1 VTKDDAVVVGMD
13 GMSDAS
19 RKGVVYVWRL
29 DIVDRNECFRSRD
42 KLTNTVM
49 ISGLVVECMV
59 YLPHGIF
66 CIRQLL
72 FRIDV
77 LCHTTNSMH

>member
-1 VTKDDAVVVGMD
+1 MTKDDAVVVGMD

-29 DIVDRNECFRSRD
+29 DIVDKNECFRSRD

-49 ISGLVVECMV
+49 ILAW
-59 YLPHGIF
+59 
-66 CIRQLL
+66 
-72 FRIDV
+72 
-77 LCHTTNSMH
+77 